1 MPRCARV
8 AELADALD
16 LGSSGFTVGV
26 RVPSLAPP
34 NSIGRCHGQN
44 RRALFVIK
52 EVGDPVELVAAG
64 SIVKEKSEGKDEH

>member
-34 NSIGRCHGQN
+34 NSSGRCNGQN
-44 RRALFVIK
+44 RRALFVTK

-64 SIVKEKSEGKDEH
+64 SIVKEKSEGEDEH